1 MTSLARLR
9 VSNANTSFIAPS
21 SGKNGKPFS
30 TSENKNKTM
39 MTTTTMMMGN
49 SRQVSSH
56 RGHRRGRGKRARAA
70 GSLASSSS
78 EEEKKLAIASEFQL
92 SPLEPSSA
100 VGTHLKKVLERD
112 PNRFE
117 EELDKQLRA
126 WVEERELDKNTNVAP
141 PSSSSSSSS
150 SIGRMN
156 TIEK

>member
-1 MTSLARLR
+1 MTSLARLAA
-9 VSNANTSFIAPS
+9 SNANNTSFIAPS

-39 MTTTTMMMGN
+39 MMMPTMMMMMMGN

-70 GSLASSSS
+70 GSSASSSS
-78 EEEKKLAIASEFQL
+78 SDEEKKLAIASEFQL

-126 WVEERELDKNTNVAP
+126 WVEERELDKNTNAAS

-150 SIGRMN
+150 
-156 TIEK
+156 

>member
-1 MTSLARLR
+1 MTSLARLAA
-9 VSNANTSFIAPS
+9 SNANNASFIAPS

-39 MTTTTMMMGN
+39 MMMPTMMMMMGN

-70 GSLASSSS
+70 GSSASSSSS

-117 EELDKQLRA
+117 
-126 WVEERELDKNTNVAP
+126 
-141 PSSSSSSSS
+141 
-150 SIGRMN
+150 
-156 TIEK
+156 